1 MTRPKLRR
9 LPATPVP
16 PRRRT
21 RHHWRTSGEGNIV
34 LTVESEAPAWCC
46 TRVDWPV
53 LVAAAYVQTFG
64 TEVLGPGAHF
74 GK

>member
-1 MTRPKLRR
+1 VTRPKLRR

-34 LTVESEAPAWCC
+34 LPW
-46 TRVDWPV
+46 RVKLPHG
-53 LVAAAYVQTFG
+53 AALALTGRYSLQHRG
-64 TEVLGPGAHF
+64 E
-74 GK
+74 